1 MFGVGLPELIIIM
14 VIAPVVFG
22 AGRLPE
28 VGSALGKGIR
38 DFKGSFDDEDD
49 VKKVDPKSEPP
60 QT

>member
-14 VIAPVVFG
+14 VIALVVFG